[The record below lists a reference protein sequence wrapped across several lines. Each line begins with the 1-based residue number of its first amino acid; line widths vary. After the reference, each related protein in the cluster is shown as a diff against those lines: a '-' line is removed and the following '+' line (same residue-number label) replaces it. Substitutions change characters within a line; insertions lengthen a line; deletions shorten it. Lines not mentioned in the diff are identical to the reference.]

1 MKFPLILFIF
11 FPMLVF
17 AQTENSL
24 FTVDTIPVSEASRF
38 YGKYKSFCD
47 TIAAVREMQAGQGG
61 LTMITLGRASKPLQI
76 VIWDDD
82 AKKFPEEI
90 DALYHPGDHICV
102 IGQIS
107 KFGNSPRLEVGT
119 PRQIHKVN

>member
-1 MKFPLILFIF
+1 MKFKLILFLF
-11 FPMLVF
+11 FPILVF

-24 FTVDTIPVSEASRF
+24 FTVDTIAVSEASHF

-47 TIAAVREMQAGQGG
+47 TVAAIREIQAGQGG
-61 LTMITLGRASKPLQI
+61 LTMITLGRTSKPLQI

-90 DALYHPGDHICV
+90 DALYQPGDRICV

-119 PRQIHKVN
+119 PRQIHKVK